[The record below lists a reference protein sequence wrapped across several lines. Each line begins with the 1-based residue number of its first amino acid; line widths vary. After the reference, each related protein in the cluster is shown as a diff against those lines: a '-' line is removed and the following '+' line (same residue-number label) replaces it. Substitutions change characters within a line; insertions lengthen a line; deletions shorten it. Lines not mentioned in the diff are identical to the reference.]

1 MSSVTLERGVIH
13 LGLDV
18 HRDTI
23 TVGVLPAGSDGVA
36 VDRIA
41 SDPESVRRL
50 IGRFPDRSLL
60 RVCYEAGP
68 TGYGLAR
75 QLWSM
80 GISCQVIAPSLVPV
94 AAGDRVKTDKRDAR
108 RLARLHRAGELT
120 AISVPSPSQEAVR
133 DLCRARLDLMADLGR
148 ARRRCLALCLRHS
161 IVYRDGQNWTVKH
174 RKWLGTVS
182 FPEAATTATFA
193 HYLGV
198 IDVRDAQLAAL
209 EKDLMRWRSQ
219 PEFAEP
225 ADRLAAYRGV
235 AELTALS
242 LVSEVGDW
250 RRFATAPQFMS
261 FLGMVPSE
269 HSSGLTQHRGHLTKA
284 GNRELRRLLIESAWH
299 YRHPPAIGVQL
310 ANRQRRVQAET
321 IARSW
326 KAQQRLCGRF
336 HRLSNRIN
344 TRSVVATAVARELA
358 GFLWAE
364 MIA

>member
-18 HRDTI
+18 HKDTI
-23 TVGVLPAGSDGVA
+23 TVGVLAAGSDGIV

-50 IGRFPDRSLL
+50 VGRFPDRSLL

-68 TGYGLAR
+68 TGFGLAR
-75 QLWSM
+75 QLGSM
-80 GISCQVIAPSLVPV
+80 GVSCQVIAPSLVPV

-120 AISVPSPSQEAVR
+120 AIRVPTPSQESVR
-133 DLCRARLDLMADLGR
+133 DLCRARLDLMTDRGR
-148 ARRRCLALCLRHS
+148 TRRRLLALCLRHG
-161 IVYRDGQNWTVKH
+161 IVYRDGENWTVKH
-174 RKWLGTVS
+174 RKWLGSVS
-182 FPEAATTATFA
+182 FPEPATTATFG
-193 HYLGV
+193 HYLSE
-198 IDVRDAQLAAL
+198 IDIQDVQLAAL
-209 EKDLMRWRSQ
+209 EGDLMRWRLE

-225 ADRLAAYRGV
+225 TNRLAAYRGV

-299 YRHPPAIGVQL
+299 YRHPPAISGSLRTRQL
-310 ANRQRRVQAET
+310 RVEAET

-326 KAQQRLCGRF
+326 KAQQRLCGLF

>member
-18 HRDTI
+18 HKDTI

-36 VDRIA
+36 VDRIG

-120 AISVPSPSQEAVR
+120 AIAVPTPSQEAVR
-133 DLCRARLDLMADLGR
+133 DLCRARLDLMTDLGR
-148 ARRRCLALCLRHS
+148 TRRRLLALCLRHG
-161 IVYRDGQNWTVKH
+161 IVYQDGQNWTVKH
-174 RKWLGTVS
+174 RKWLGSVQFS
-182 FPEAATTATFA
+182 ESATTATFG
-193 HYLGV
+193 HYLSQ
-198 IDVRDAQLAAL
+198 IDVQDAQLDAL
-209 EKDLMRWRSQ
+209 EKDLMCWRTQ
-219 PEFAEP
+219 PKFAEP
-225 ADRLAAYRGV
+225 TNRLAAYRGV

-261 FLGMVPSE
+261 YLGMVPSE
-269 HSSGLTQHRGHLTKA
+269 HSSGLTRHRGHLTKA

-299 YRHPPAIGVQL
+299 YRHLPAIGVQL
-310 ANRQRRVQAET
+310 ANRQHRVEAET

-336 HRLSNRIN
+336 HRLSNRIDS
-344 TRSVVATAVARELA
+344 RSVVASAVARELA

>member
-18 HRDTI
+18 HKDTI
-23 TVGVLPAGSDGVA
+23 TVGVLPAGADRVA

-41 SDPESVRRL
+41 SDPEWVRRL
-50 IGRFPDRSLL
+50 VGRFPDRSLL

-68 TGYGLAR
+68 TGFGLAR
-75 QLWSM
+75 QLGSM
-80 GISCQVIAPSLVPV
+80 GVSCQVIAPSLVPV
-94 AAGDRVKTDKRDAR
+94 AAGDRVKTDRRDAR

-120 AISVPSPSQEAVR
+120 AISVPTASQEALR
-133 DLCRARLDLMADLGR
+133 DLCRARLDMLADLGR
-148 ARRRCLALCLRHS
+148 ARRRCLALCLRHG
-161 IVYRDGQNWTVKH
+161 IVYRDGENWTLKH
-174 RKWLGTVS
+174 RAWLGSVS
-182 FPEAATTATFA
+182 FPEPATTATFG
-193 HYLGV
+193 HYLSE
-198 IDVRDAQLAAL
+198 IDIQDAQLAAVDN
-209 EKDLMRWRSQ
+209 DLMRWRTQ

-225 ADRLAAYRGV
+225 TNRLAAYRGV
-235 AELTALS
+235 AELTALT

-269 HSSGLTQHRGHLTKA
+269 HCSGLREHRGHLTKA
-284 GNRELRRLLIESAWH
+284 GSSELRRLLIESAWH
-299 YRHPPAIGVQL
+299 YRHPPAISGNL
-310 ANRQRRVQAET
+310 RTRQRRVETET

-336 HRLSNRIN
+336 HRLSGRIN
-344 TRSVVATAVARELA
+344 SRSVVVTAVARELA